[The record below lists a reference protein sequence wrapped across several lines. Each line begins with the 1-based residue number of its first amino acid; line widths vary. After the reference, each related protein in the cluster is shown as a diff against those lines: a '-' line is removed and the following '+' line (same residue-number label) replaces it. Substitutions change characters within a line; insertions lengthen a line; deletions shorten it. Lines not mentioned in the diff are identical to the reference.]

1 MDFQSTS
8 ASCDSISTFQY
19 FHSICLCC
27 SVFSTYCVLVLCIDW
42 CYFTSVKF
50 LYSNYTDV
58 LLFYELQTL
67 SVPSVPK
74 SSSFGTLRLPGKKWK
89 TGSTK
94 ETSEMKSDK
103 LKSVESGSHISKM
116 SGMITAP
123 R

>member
-1 MDFQSTS
+1 
-8 ASCDSISTFQY
+8 
-19 FHSICLCC
+19 
-27 SVFSTYCVLVLCIDW
+27 
-42 CYFTSVKF
+42 
-50 LYSNYTDV
+50 
-58 LLFYELQTL
+58 
-67 SVPSVPK
+67 VPSVPK

-103 LKSVESGSHISKM
+103 LKSVESGSDISKM